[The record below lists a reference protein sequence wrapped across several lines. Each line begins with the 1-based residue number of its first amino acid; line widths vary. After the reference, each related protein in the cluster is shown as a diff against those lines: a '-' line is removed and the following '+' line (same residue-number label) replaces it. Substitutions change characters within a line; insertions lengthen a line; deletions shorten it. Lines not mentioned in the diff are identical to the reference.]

1 MTNDTRRALDDLLPE
16 GVLPADSEAELRALE
31 EALHRVADSAEMVP
45 PPRALRERLL
55 ASAAGAEQRFAPF
68 TQRLAEL
75 FDVGLERAGD
85 YLSKLLDPAAW
96 EEAIGEGIALVHL
109 EGGLA
114 TAGAD
119 VGFVRVA
126 AGQPFPEHRHDG
138 GERVLVLRGGYRD
151 SSGVTVR
158 TGERTNSPPGS
169 THSFVALPG
178 EDLLFAVVGWD
189 VQFED

>member
-1 MTNDTRRALDDLLPE
+1 MTNDTRKTLDDLLPE

-31 EALHRVADSAEMVP
+31 EALHRVANSAEMVRP
-45 PPRALRERLL
+45 PSALRERLI
-55 ASAAGAEQRFAPF
+55 ASASGAEQRFAPF
-68 TQRLAEL
+68 AQRLAEL

-85 YLSKLLDPAAW
+85 YLSRILDPAAW

-158 TGERTNSPPGS
+158 TGERTYSPPGS

-189 VQFED
+189 IEFEN

>member
-1 MTNDTRRALDDLLPE
+1 MTDETRRILEDLLPDGGVPE
-16 GVLPADSEAELRALE
+16 GDLSALE
-31 EALHRVADSAEMVP
+31 EALHRVAESAPEVAP
-45 PPRALRERLL
+45 PAALRERLL
-55 ASAAGAEQRFAPF
+55 ASAAAADQRFAPF
-68 TQRLAEL
+68 AQRVAEL

-96 EEAIGEGIALVHL
+96 EEALGEGIALVHL

-126 AGQPFPEHRHDG
+126 PGQSFPEHRHEG
-138 GERVLVLRGGYRD
+138 GERVLVVQGGYRD

-158 TGERTNSPPGS
+158 AGERMDSPPGS
-169 THSFVALPG
+169 SHSFVALPG
-178 EDLLFAVVGWD
+178 DDLLFAVVGWD
-189 VQFED
+189 VTFED